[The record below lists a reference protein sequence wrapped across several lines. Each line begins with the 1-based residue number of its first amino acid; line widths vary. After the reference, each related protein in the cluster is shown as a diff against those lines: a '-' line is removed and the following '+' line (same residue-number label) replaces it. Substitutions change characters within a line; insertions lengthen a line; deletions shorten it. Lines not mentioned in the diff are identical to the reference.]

1 MNTLAEKVEKLLI
14 NNDCV
19 VVPAFGGFIKNKKSA
34 AIVGQKIVPPQ
45 VEVSFNSMLCHDDG
59 LLCSLIAR
67 ENNISYRAA
76 MVLLS
81 KYTES
86 LRDRLLQESQVDF
99 GNIGS
104 LSYRDGTATFR
115 PKAAYYLPENFGLRE
130 LEADTIRHNT
140 QRIGKSIEVDED
152 TITINISDI
161 RRKVV
166 RYAALVAVIILISIF
181 VPDTSTDKQYAGFVV
196 DNRTQPSSDRFEA
209 SDKALAAFAEI
220 VENTATDL
228 LQDIDDACEEPHYID
243 VNEGSRGSYHIVVAS
258 FGRYDQAEDFCHTHR
273 RQWENISILQS
284 TGKPAKYRCVAGSY
298 DSLPIAI
305 EKSKLVGSAKSW
317 VLFQKL

>member
-45 VEVSFNSMLCHDDG
+45 VEVSFNSMLGHDDG

-104 LSYRDGTATFR
+104 LSYSDGTTTFR

-130 LEADTIRHNT
+130 VEADTIRPNT
-140 QRIGKSIEVDED
+140 QRIGKSIEVAED

-228 LQDIDDACEEPHYID
+228 LQDIDDACEEPHPID
-243 VNEGSRGSYHIVVAS
+243 ANNGSRGSYHIVVAS

-284 TGKPAKYRCVAGSY
+284 TDKPTKYRCVAESY

-305 EKSKLVGSAKSW
+305 EKSKLVGNAKSW
-317 VLFQKL
+317 VLFQKR